1 MGNINS
7 GFSTQMLHSGKLIRK
22 IRMEKKMS
30 QLQLAERCYMQ
41 KSSISKLEAGLS
53 NPTVF
58 TLYKIAA
65 VLEVPINDFF

>member
-1 MGNINS
+1 MGDNNNA
-7 GFSTQMLHSGKLIRK
+7 FAAQMLHSGKLIRK
-22 IRMEKKMS
+22 LRIEKKMS

-58 TLYKIAA
+58 TLHKISV
-65 VLEVPINDFF
+65 VLEVPINELF